1 MNNGIS
7 YTFAKKM
14 RLSSKKDIDSLFTG
28 ANSFTN
34 SPFRVFYRIVKQEDN
49 NSSPCSLVISVP
61 KKHLRSAV
69 KRNLVK
75 RRVRE
80 AFRLNYPKLLGPVLE
95 NKGIRLL
102 FLCLY
107 LPYEV
112 YPYRKLE
119 AKMQSLLE
127 RFAQIPEEGIDLSIG
142 PVD

>member
-7 YTFAKKM
+7 YAFAKKM
-14 RLSSKKDIDSLFTG
+14 RLSSKKEIDSLFTG
-28 ANSFTN
+28 ASSFTN
-34 SPFRVFYRIVKQEDN
+34 GPFRVFYRIVKRERN
-49 NSSPCSLVISVP
+49 GASPCSLVISVP

-75 RRVRE
+75 RRIRE
-80 AFRLNYPKLLGPVLE
+80 AFRLKYPKVLGPELE

-112 YPYRKLE
+112 YPYSKLE
-119 AKMQSLLE
+119 AKMQKLLE
-127 RFAQIPEEGIDLSIG
+127 RFAQIPEKSIDLSPG
-142 PVD
+142 PVG

>member
-7 YTFAKKM
+7 YSFAKKM
-14 RLSSKKDIDSLFTG
+14 RLSSKKEIDSLFAG
-28 ANSFTN
+28 ANSFSN
-34 SPFRVFYRIVKQEDN
+34 GPFRVFYRIVKREEN
-49 NSSPCSLVISVP
+49 GLSPCSLVISVP

-80 AFRLNYPKLLGPVLE
+80 AFRLNYPKLLGPALE

-119 AKMQSLLE
+119 AKMQTLLE
-127 RFAQIPEEGIDLSIG
+127 RFAQIPEKGIDLSPG
-142 PVD
+142 PAD